1 MRELTLADER
11 DAGGGGGRAGP
22 GDAGAHLTKRVYN
35 VVWHKSIPAQI
46 RPLIL
51 YNSDNAG

>member
-11 DAGGGGGRAGP
+11 DAGGGP
-22 GDAGAHLTKRVYN
+22 GDARAQLTKSVYN
-35 VVWHKSIPAQI
+35 VVLDKSIPAQI

-51 YNSDNAG
+51 YISNNAG